1 MEVANEVPIVE
12 LIVGRKEE
20 ACVTDVSIL
29 EIPEVEDKITVAD
42 VVSEEIDSKEEML
55 LLSTRT
61 LDVLLKVSE
70 EVMRLIELI
79 CVECETVIVNDVAFV
94 DENIVTLDVGEK
106 VADTPLLLLRILDII
121 VKVFD
126 GVNELEVV
134 FDILV
139 GKSVI
144 ERIDDIAIDVG
155 NIVAFEVYETAED
168 MVLILVRIGDTVPKV
183 PDEVKVLVALE
194 V

>member
-20 ACVTDVSIL
+20 ACATDVSIL

-42 VVSEEIDSKEEML
+42 VVSEEIDSKEEIL

-61 LDVLLKVSE
+61 LDVLLEVSD

-79 CVECETVIVNDVAFV
+79 CVERETVIINDVAFV
-94 DENIVTLDVGEK
+94 DENIVTLDVEEK
-106 VADTPLLLLRILDII
+106 VADTPLLLLRILDIV

-144 ERIDDIAIDVG
+144 ERVDDLTIDVG

-183 PDEVKVLVALE
+183 PDEVKVFVTFE